1 MLGCGFGCNHSA
13 QKHGRHI
20 PLVTVIGDHSDCFS
34 VASGHDAGLGIMTR
48 CVEGHPVT
56 DLDVLHL
63 LLHAYL
69 LQIAQAC
76 NDFLIQLRE
85 LNLAEFGDVDGHGA
99 TMSNY
104 CGWLPAV
111 RQQFVDATVH
121 VTGQSRQHV
130 LEIRPRV
137 MPMQLC

>member
-1 MLGCGFGCNHSA
+1 MLGCGFGCNCSV

-20 PLVTVIGDHSDCFS
+20 PMVTVIGDHSDCFS

-76 NDFLIQLRE
+76 NDFLIQLSK
-85 LNLAEFGDVDGHGA
+85 LNFAEFGDVDRHGA
-99 TMSNY
+99 TISKY
-104 CGWLPAV
+104 CGWLIAV
-111 RQQFVDATVH
+111 RQQFVNATVH
-121 VTGQSRQHV
+121 V
-130 LEIRPRV
+130 
-137 MPMQLC
+137 